1 MKTGPLNESEVEWLD
16 DILSKYAVEGT
27 IMDVAELDGL
37 LTVPFS
43 PGRRRLN
50 PRSGCLLSGAE
61 RITCRA
67 GPTIASGIVL

>member
-37 LTVPFS
+37 LTAI
-43 PGRRRLN
+43 
-50 PRSGCLLSGAE
+50 LSG
-61 RITCRA
+61 
-67 GPTIASGIVL
+67 PTDRKSVV

>member
-37 LTVPFS
+37 LTAI
-43 PGRRRLN
+43 L
-50 PRSGCLLSGAE
+50 SGPTEIEPAQWLSGAE